1 MILKSTLLSA
11 LMLAMLSSVWVSCTK
26 QEAQKQPETV
36 TPAEATDTLY
46 ANWKN
51 YTYETVKIIYP
62 EGHPLEDEFYPMA
75 KGYITS
81 TRKICNFLR
90 IPTPN
95 DSLKVYFYTGF
106 GQGREMTGR
115 EWPSVDGNNLHF
127 WLPGFMGTIL
137 TEYLI
142 PKWHPEKP
150 RYRFLKEGLM
160 MLFDYSGQNYHEVTL
175 NFVDEDRLVPL
186 IDLARDTT
194 INAYAGSYP
203 AGEAA
208 SFIAYFVDHYGI
220 DGLNELYLANEPFEE
235 AVQHLFK
242 TNVDVMQKK
251 WLEYAEKVYYE
262 SLRGK

>member
-1 MILKSTLLSA
+1 
-11 LMLAMLSSVWVSCTK
+11 MLSCIWGGCST
-26 QEAQKQPETV
+26 QEAEKQPETETV
-36 TPAEATDTLY
+36 AVVADTLHPD
-46 ANWKN
+46 WKVF
-51 YTYETVKIIYP
+51 TYETVRIIYP
-62 EGHPLEDEFYPMA
+62 ENHPLQDDLYQMA

-81 TRKICNFLR
+81 AQKISNFLR
-90 IPTPN
+90 IQIPDDTLN
-95 DSLKVYFYTGF
+95 VYFYTGF
-106 GQGREMTGR
+106 GQGREMTGK
-115 EWPSVDGNNLHF
+115 EWPSFEGNNLHF
-127 WLPGFMGTIL
+127 WLPGFMGTL
-137 TEYLI
+137 LAEYVI
-142 PKWHPEKP
+142 QKWHPEET
-150 RYRFLKEGLM
+150 RFRFLKEGLM

-186 IDLARDTT
+186 LELAQDTT

-220 DGLNELYLANEPFEE
+220 DGLNRLYLSNEPFEK
-235 AVQHLFK
+235 AVQRVCK